1 MHYFPTKDDI
11 YIELINELY
20 ADLEYNHRRLLQ
32 IDLDPDEI
40 APISSLLSVESFVL
54 DRSNI
59 IILIN
64 VILYSFENET
74 IRNMIKKFFANHRLF
89 FETILR
95 ENMRDK
101 TGPFDLDTKTI
112 ARVIQSVVFFMGVIE
127 EFDPIDLDYAKIVRY
142 VTDLLRS

>member
-1 MHYFPTKDDI
+1 
-11 YIELINELY
+11 
-20 ADLEYNHRRLLQ
+20 
-32 IDLDPDEI
+32 
-40 APISSLLSVESFVL
+40 
-54 DRSNI
+54 
-59 IILIN
+59 
-64 VILYSFENET
+64 
-74 IRNMIKKFFANHRLF
+74 MIKKFFANHRLF